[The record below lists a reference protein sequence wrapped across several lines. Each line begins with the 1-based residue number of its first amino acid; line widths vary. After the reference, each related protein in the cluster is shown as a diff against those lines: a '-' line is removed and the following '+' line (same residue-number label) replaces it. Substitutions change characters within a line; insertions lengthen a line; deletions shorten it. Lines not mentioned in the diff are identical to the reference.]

1 MVLVRLCGAAKPLS
15 SLSTLKPLLSSPLIS
30 PPHIAPGTSL
40 STEPVKQSG
49 LIDRLFGLS
58 SNTAGPTTNRWTMFV
73 PAFCTHVCLGA
84 PYGWSAISAQLTRE
98 AGVVTSAAGD
108 WGLNLATY
116 PMSMMIA
123 SGGIAAALVSLT
135 PLAVDKIGVRKS
147 MGMGALLYGLGW
159 GLAATGVSTHNLPLL
174 YAGNIV
180 CGAGYGLTYTPP
192 IQALMDWFPDRKGL
206 AGGLVIAGFGSGA
219 LFFTPMMSMLTSKF
233 MVLPT
238 YLGSS
243 LEVVLEGG
251 KQFANIGGQL
261 QEVVYATTSELAKLP
276 YENLAEG
283 FYLVGSGNTGVA
295 SALGCMGAIFLST
308 ILSSSLMI
316 RRPPPGFIP
325 AGYSPPE
332 GAAVTTGNVDVATV
346 MKTPQ
351 FWFLFTTSTL
361 LCTGG
366 MGLISVAKPM
376 IQNVFADA
384 MPLLVTSAFAS
395 AYLMAMAAGN
405 VGGRIGWAA
414 ISDKIGRRNT
424 FHCYTLGSIP
434 IFGCLPFLINECVT
448 NPTGPLAPYYLG
460 AFCVSSVAAITIL
473 GGTFAV
479 LPAYEADLYG
489 PKYVGAIHGRFL
501 LAASLSTVLGPGL
514 LLNLRQAAETKA
526 LTDLLAKV
534 DPTAFASKFGTDVS
548 SAQSLI
554 EAKTL
559 TINKLMTIMPPG
571 TVDPSPFLYNNTM
584 YTMSALVGV
593 AAALHFM
600 VKPVDKKY
608 FEKVEEK

>member
-1 MVLVRLCGAAKPLS
+1 
-15 SLSTLKPLLSSPLIS
+15 
-30 PPHIAPGTSL
+30 
-40 STEPVKQSG
+40 
-49 LIDRLFGLS
+49 
-58 SNTAGPTTNRWTMFV
+58 
-73 PAFCTHVCLGA
+73 
-84 PYGWSAISAQLTRE
+84 
-98 AGVVTSAAGD
+98 
-108 WGLNLATY
+108 
-116 PMSMMIA
+116 
-123 SGGIAAALVSLT
+123 
-135 PLAVDKIGVRKS
+135 
-147 MGMGALLYGLGW
+147 
-159 GLAATGVSTHNLPLL
+159 
-174 YAGNIV
+174 
-180 CGAGYGLTYTPP
+180 
-192 IQALMDWFPDRKGL
+192 
-206 AGGLVIAGFGSGA
+206 
-219 LFFTPMMSMLTSKF
+219 
-233 MVLPT
+233 
-238 YLGSS
+238 
-243 LEVVLEGG
+243 
-251 KQFANIGGQL
+251 
-261 QEVVYATTSELAKLP
+261 
-276 YENLAEG
+276 
-283 FYLVGSGNTGVA
+283 
-295 SALGCMGAIFLST
+295 
-308 ILSSSLMI
+308 
-316 RRPPPGFIP
+316 
-325 AGYSPPE
+325 
-332 GAAVTTGNVDVATV
+332 
-346 MKTPQ
+346 
-351 FWFLFTTSTL
+351 
-361 LCTGG
+361 

-376 IQNVFADA
+376 IQNVFADS

-405 VGGRIGWAA
+405 LGGRIGWAA

-526 LTDLLAKV
+526 LSDLLARV
-534 DPTAFASKFGTDVS
+534 DPTAFVAKFGTDVN

-600 VKPVDKKY
+600 VRPVDKKY
-608 FEKVEEK
+608 FEKVEEEK